1 MTEQTSSYQ
10 DLTVWQLAMDLVVDC
25 YKLVKQFPS
34 VDRYGLETQLLKSA
48 MDIPTSIAEAHAR
61 CSSSI
66 YLENIATALGT
77 LAQLETQVLIAERLY
92 YCNAEQR
99 NSFIEKMNSIKWL
112 LIRLRKSFIRPSVN
126 RELPSN
132 VTGT

>member
-10 DLTVWQLAMDLVVDC
+10 DLTVWQLSMDLVVDC

-34 VDRYGLETQLLKSA
+34 VDRYGLETQLLKFA
-48 MDIPTSIAEAHAR
+48 MEIPTYIADAHAR
-61 CSSSI
+61 SSVSI
-66 YLENIATALGT
+66 YTENITIALGA

-92 YCNAEQR
+92 YCNADQR
-99 NSFIEKMNSIKWL
+99 KRFIEKMNSIKWL
-112 LIRLRKSFIRPSVN
+112 LIRLRKSFTRPSVN